1 VPTLEHQPVRR
12 DVVVKKLIV
21 GSIAVAGLLL
31 ASCGGSGDGGAAG
44 TTSKVDQVLDKL
56 AGVVTAEGGTFDRD
70 CAKEQVEKMNVADLQ
85 TLIDSKLEDDVT
97 LSDDGEAI
105 GDAITSCITLPVD
118 TTEMATVDTGTLD
131 DTATG
136 DTIDITGMSP
146 DELREQLIALVTGS
160 LGGMTVDEQCVRDA
174 VGKLSDDDLRA
185 IVAAGE
191 NGDPDVS
198 AEGDAIGSSLIECVT
213 DFGDDLDT
221 SGTGSIPDGIAM
233 TDALIDVFVQQ
244 IEATGMQADRPC
256 VEQALEGVDVAQ
268 LADVMNNSELMT
280 TLSACITP

>member
-1 VPTLEHQPVRR
+1 
-12 DVVVKKLIV
+12 VKKLIV
-21 GSIAVAGLLL
+21 GSIAVTGLLL

-70 CAKEQVEKMNVADLQ
+70 CAKEQVEKMDVADLQ

-118 TTEMATVDTGTLD
+118 TTEMATVDTGALD

-146 DELREQLIALVTGS
+146 DELREQLTALLSGS
-160 LGGMTVDEQCVRDA
+160 FAGMTIDEQCVRDA

-191 NGDPDVS
+191 NGDPTVS
-198 AEGDAIGSSLIECVT
+198 AEADAIGESLVECVT
-213 DFGDDLDT
+213 DFGDELDT
-221 SGTGSIPDGIAM
+221 SGTGPIPDGIAM

>member
-1 VPTLEHQPVRR
+1 M
-12 DVVVKKLIV
+12 KKLIV
-21 GSIAVAGLLL
+21 GSIAVTGLLL

-70 CAKEQVEKMNVADLQ
+70 CAKEQVEKMDVADLQ

-118 TTEMATVDTGTLD
+118 TTEMATVDTGALD

-136 DTIDITGMSP
+136 DTIDVTGMSP
-146 DELREQLIALVTGS
+146 DELREQLITLVSGS

-233 TDALIDVFVQQ
+233 TDALIDLFVEQ
-244 IEATGMQADRPC
+244 IEATGLQADRPC
-256 VEQALEGVDVAQ
+256 IEQALADVDVAQ
-268 LADVMNNSELMT
+268 LADVMSDSELMT
-280 TLSACITP
+280 TLSACIVP